1 MSLRRRWLPGL
12 CLAGLS
18 LFFMQPM
25 SASADSSVLVVSPS
39 GSDTNAGTLA
49 APLRTIQ
56 VAVRRVVQGGIVEL
70 RGGRYDQRVRL
81 IGVRDVTI
89 QPFADEHPVL
99 DGSRMNPASGRTAMV
114 EIADSVGVTVRGLE
128 VTGYRTKRLSATPVG
143 IYVHGGGSRIRIVGN
158 HVHHL
163 GNDNTTLGSF
173 DIDAHGIAV
182 YGDDPRTSISDL
194 SIDGNEV
201 DHLHLGAS
209 ESVVVNGNVD
219 GWTIARNLI
228 HDNDNIGID
237 AIGFESTLQGADRY
251 TWRNRA
257 RNGLIVDNVVARIRS
272 RGNPAYWEG
281 TVGGVAQWCNC
292 ADGIY
297 IDGGTHI
304 VVAGN
309 RVAGNDI
316 GIEVA
321 AENGRGSADHVI
333 VASNRVTGSLYTGIA
348 TGGYCNGRADCGGVL
363 TGTSHDNTFANN
375 WLRGNNQLDDGS
387 PEILVQY
394 FTSNDTFTGNT
405 VTATNTARTVYG
417 TVPGGS
423 SIGNVSNDNNFRF
436 AGPTGAAP
444 QFGWSGIVYSSYD
457 AYRMATGQDAT
468 STYLPP
474 PGVGR
479 RS

>member
-1 MSLRRRWLPGL
+1 MSLRRRWLIAF
-12 CLAGLS
+12 CLASLS
-18 LFFMQPM
+18 PFFVQPM
-25 SASADSSVLVVSPS
+25 PASADPSVVVVSPS
-39 GSDTNAGTLA
+39 GSDTNAGTVA

-56 VAVRRVVQGGIVEL
+56 VAVRRVAHGGIVEL
-70 RGGRYDQRVRL
+70 RGGRYAQRVRL
-81 IGVRDVTI
+81 IGVHDVTI
-89 QPFADEHPVL
+89 QPFAAEHPVL
-99 DGSRMNPASGRTAMV
+99 DGSRLNPPIGRSAMV

-128 VTGYRTKRLSATPVG
+128 VTGYRTTTLNATPVG

-182 YGDDPRTSISDL
+182 YGDSPRTSISDL

-219 GWTIARNLI
+219 GWTIARNRI

-237 AIGFESTLQGADRY
+237 AIGFESTLSGADRY

-257 RNGLIVDNVVARIRS
+257 RNGRIVDNVVARIQS

-297 IDGGTHI
+297 VDGGTHI

-333 VASNRVTGSLYTGIA
+333 VADNRTTGSLYTGIA

-394 FTSNDTFTGNT
+394 FTSNDVFTGNT
-405 VTATNTARTVYG
+405 VIATNSAHTVYG
-417 TVPGGS
+417 TVPGGGS
-423 SIGNVSNDNNFRF
+423 TGNISNANDFRVV
-436 AGPTGAAP
+436 GPPGASAE
-444 QFGWSGIVYSSYD
+444 FGWSGTVYSSFG
-457 AYRMATGQDAT
+457 AYRSATGQDAA
-468 STYLPP
+468 STYRSR
-474 PGVGR
+474 PGPG
-479 RS
+479 